1 MARMVRFALRCRIPQ
16 RLAIVAALLV
26 GAAASAGAPTVIL
39 LSLDGTPARAART
52 PTLETLAEL
61 ARRGAVAERLTPVFP
76 ANTFPNHVTLV
87 TGVAPER
94 HGIVN
99 NVFLDPKRGLF
110 RKSDDPTWIEVEPLW
125 SIASRHGIVS
135 ASYYWV
141 GSEGPWRSGHGPRY
155 WKKFDAS
162 TPDREKVEQILAWL
176 DLEQERPCLITA
188 WFPGADRT
196 GHRFGPD
203 APEVRRALERKDAAL
218 GRLVSGLD
226 ARRAFE
232 DTTLLVVSDHG
243 MLEVERRVDL
253 DAALAAAELPATV
266 WGGGG
271 FAIVTVE
278 GEEARVEEA
287 LVDRVVEVARGLGLE
302 AHSRAR
308 APAEL
313 RVGNPRFGAVVVLAP
328 PGVAVTSS
336 RGLRG
341 SHGYRP
347 DAPRMGG
354 LFIAAVRGVPAGTK
368 LGEVRSVDV
377 APTLLALLGVPT
389 PVWMEGRPLEAFQG
403 PGSASKGSEAAAA
416 GGGIR

>member
-1 MARMVRFALRCRIPQ
+1 MARMVRFALRCCIPPW
-16 RLAIVAALLV
+16 LAIVAALLV

-61 ARRGAVAERLTPVFP
+61 ARRGAAAERLTPVFP

-110 RKSDDPTWIEVEPLW
+110 RKSDDPTWIKAEPLW
-125 SIASRHGIVS
+125 SIAARHEIVS

-155 WKKFDAS
+155 WKRFDAS

-176 DLEQERPCLITA
+176 DLEPEQERPRLITA
-188 WFPGADRT
+188 WFPGADRA

-203 APEVRRALERKDAAL
+203 APEVRRALERQDAAI

-253 DAALAAAELPATV
+253 DEALAAADLPATV

-271 FAIVTVE
+271 FASVTVKG
-278 GEEARVEEA
+278 GEAV
-287 LVDRVVEVARGLGLE
+287 VDRVVEVALGLGLQ
-302 AHSRAR
+302 AHRR
-308 APAEL
+308 TQAPAAM
-313 RVGNPRFGAVVVLAP
+313 RIGNPRFGAVVVLAP
-328 PGVAVTSS
+328 PGVALARS
-336 RGLRG
+336 RGVLDLLRG
-341 SHGYRP
+341 SLRGAHGYWP
-347 DAPRMGG
+347 EEPGMGA
-354 LFIAAVRGVPAGTK
+354 FFVAAGRGVPAGTK
-368 LGEVRSVDV
+368 LGEARAIDI
-377 APTLLALLGVPT
+377 APTVLALLGVPT
-389 PVWMEGRPLEAFQG
+389 PVWMEGRPLEAFRG
-403 PGSASKGSEAAAA
+403 PGSAAEAE
-416 GGGIR
+416 GGIR

>member
-1 MARMVRFALRCRIPQ
+1 MARMVRFALRCRIPLW
-16 RLAIVAALLV
+16 LAIVAALLV

-52 PTLETLAEL
+52 PALETLAEL
-61 ARRGAVAERLTPVFP
+61 ARRGAAAERLTPVFP
-76 ANTFPNHVTLV
+76 TNTFPNHVTLV
-87 TGVAPER
+87 TGVSPER

-110 RKSDDPTWIEVEPLW
+110 RKSDDPTWIEAEPLW
-125 SIASRHGIVS
+125 SIAARHGIVS

-155 WKKFDAS
+155 WKRFDAS

-188 WFPGADRT
+188 WFPGADGA

-203 APEVRRALERKDAAL
+203 SPEVRRALERQDAAI

-232 DTTLLVVSDHG
+232 HTTLLVVSDHG

-253 DAALAAAELPATV
+253 DAALDAADLPATV

-271 FAIVTVE
+271 FASVTVE
-278 GEEARVEEA
+278 GEEAV
-287 LVDRVVEVARGLGLE
+287 VDRVVEVARGLGLE
-302 AHSRAR
+302 AHSRTR
-308 APAEL
+308 APAAL

-328 PGVAVTSS
+328 PGVALVNS
-336 RGLRG
+336 RGVGGSLRG

-347 DAPRMGG
+347 DEPRMGG
-354 LFIAAVRGVPAGTK
+354 LFVAAGRGVPAGTK
-368 LGEVRSVDV
+368 LGEVHSLDV
-377 APTLLALLGVPT
+377 APTVLALLGVPT